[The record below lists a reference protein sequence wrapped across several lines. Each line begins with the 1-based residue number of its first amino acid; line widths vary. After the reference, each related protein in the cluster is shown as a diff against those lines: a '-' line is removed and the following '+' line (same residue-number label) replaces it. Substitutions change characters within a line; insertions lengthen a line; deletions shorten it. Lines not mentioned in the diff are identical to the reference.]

1 MIREGFLK
9 EVMSEENPRNNRVWL
24 KAGGEHSG
32 SKPLLPSCQFAVRAL
47 GVLQSTADGRVL
59 SSTQ

>member
-1 MIREGFLK
+1 M